1 MAEPTYGDP
10 NYGIQ
15 DTLTVGSVTYILQGT
30 NPNDQEETFD
40 WQNQLGQNIGSKHI
54 QLASTGSISAIG
66 PAGTAVSGQS
76 VLFPLA
82 VGSKL
87 LFRGLHWQ
95 INGIAEAGVY
105 NDATVWTL
113 TVRRWTLFPVAASV
127 LPDVTYS
134 ASAALPITVS
144 PDPPAG

>member
-1 MAEPTYGDP
+1 MAIPTTASKIP
-10 NYGIQ
+10 SP
-15 DTLTVGSVTYILQGT
+15 LVTYILQGT

-87 LFRGLHWQ
+87 LFRGLHWR

-113 TVRRWTLFPVAASV
+113 TVRRWTLFPVAACPRHLLGRAAHT
-127 LPDVTYS
+127 LPTRR
-134 ASAALPITVS
+134 
-144 PDPPAG
+144 